1 MPPVNYKVSQPGVV
15 SDAVRAL
22 LRRAEAEGR
31 LALVVQAA
39 KYMRDELAYD
49 PTHFGEARTPFVT
62 LELDYR
68 VAFVRPLM
76 VEFTIHEPSRRVFI
90 RRVVLTD

>member
-15 SDAVRAL
+15 SDAVREL

-31 LALVVQAA
+31 LRLVLDAA
-39 KYMRDELAYD
+39 RYMRDELAYA
-49 PTHFGEARTPFVT
+49 PSRLGEARTRFAA
-62 LELDYR
+62 LGLDYR

-76 VEFTIHEPSRRVFI
+76 VEFTIHEPSRQVFI
-90 RRVVLTD
+90 RRVRLLD